1 MTSKPGAQGHGRPR
15 RGFVSS
21 DDAFRDSVAIE
32 DRPDV
37 SIARWETRA

>member
-32 DRPDV
+32 DV
-37 SIARWETRA
+37 SIARGERRA